1 MLSVTK
7 VNRTKYGLNSF
18 KYYAA
23 KQWNMLPD
31 KVRNK
36 SDFSSQGNSY
46 ILLPWILVN
55 S

>member
-1 MLSVTK
+1 MLSITK
-7 VNRTKYGLNSF
+7 VNGTKYGLNSF

-31 KVRNK
+31 NI
-36 SDFSSQGNSY
+36 Y

-55 S
+55 T